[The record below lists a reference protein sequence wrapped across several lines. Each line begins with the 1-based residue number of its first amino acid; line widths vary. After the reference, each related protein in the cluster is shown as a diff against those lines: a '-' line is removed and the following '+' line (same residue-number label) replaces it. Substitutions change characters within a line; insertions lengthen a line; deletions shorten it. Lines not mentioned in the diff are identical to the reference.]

1 MTDANLEYIQ
11 DTQTLVGSRK
21 RELIDVQTGEQIF
34 VDQITKRVYGSK
46 NFWKCYLMDFLT
58 VLGIIDS
65 KQIDVFIFIV
75 ENTNQGN
82 NTFIGTYKH
91 ISKEVGVSEPTIAKI
106 MKKLQVNNFIKKV
119 QNGVWLVN
127 PNILMKGN
135 DTKRQILLSYYESE
149 EPISEISMSR
159 TKRTPLPNPNSQQPQ
174 SNKVK
179 RGFAPA
185 VCGQL
190 PHSPRGKGASPLHP
204 QNRPFS
210 SSVFRHTLSGS

>member
-1 MTDANLEYIQ
+1 MADKNLEYIQ

-65 KQIDVFIFIV
+65 KQLDIFIFIV
-75 ENTNQGN
+75 ENTNQSN
-82 NTFIGTYKH
+82 NTFLGTYKH
-91 ISKEVGVSEPTIAKI
+91 ISKQTGCSSRTIAKI
-106 MKKLQVNNFIKKV
+106 MKKLQENNFIRKI
-119 QNGVWLVN
+119 QNGAWLVN

-135 DTKRQILLSYYESE
+135 ATKRQILLSYYESE
-149 EPISEISMSR
+149 EPINEISMSR

-174 SNKVK
+174 SNLEENK
-179 RGFAPA
+179 
-185 VCGQL
+185 
-190 PHSPRGKGASPLHP
+190 HE
-204 QNRPFS
+204 
-210 SSVFRHTLSGS
+210 

>member
-11 DTQTLVGSRK
+11 DTQTLVGNRK

-174 SNKVK
+174 SNLEEK
-179 RGFAPA
+179 
-185 VCGQL
+185 
-190 PHSPRGKGASPLHP
+190 HE
-204 QNRPFS
+204 
-210 SSVFRHTLSGS
+210 

>member
-174 SNKVK
+174 SNLEEKDENTIEWCVNALQA
-179 RGFAPA
+179 RETSFPDL
-185 VCGQL
+185 Q
-190 PHSPRGKGASPLHP
+190 SPYG
-204 QNRPFS
+204 
-210 SSVFRHTLSGS
+210 